1 MHLSDALLSVPVAA
15 AGIACSAAA
24 LVTAAGRAERTDG
37 REAMDMGIWGA
48 FVFAA
53 QMLNIAIPGTGASGH
68 LIGALLLSCLFGPWR
83 ALITMSAVLI
93 IQALMFADGGLLAL
107 GWNIFNMGVIPCLLV
122 FPFLVRPFGRRA
134 SGWSMVVVTGGAVL
148 AIELAAFAAVIQIHL
163 SQMLHLPFGHFLG
176 LMMGI
181 HLPIGILEG
190 LVTAWALALIH
201 SFSPARIPDMQGRQF
216 SRSVSMVVL
225 CCAAV
230 LSGWI
235 SWYASTHPDGLE
247 WSLETAA
254 VSDVKVDAGRKEADG
269 QALNGEED
277 WVLFPDYALRS
288 EEHKETDGPSSG
300 FLLSSVPG
308 LAGSGAVLLGALL
321 AGAFIG
327 RRSRVKQRG
336 EGHG

>member
-15 AGIACSAAA
+15 AGIACSTAA
-24 LVTAAGRAERTDG
+24 LGAAVGRAERTDG
-37 REAMDMGIWGA
+37 REAMEMGIWGA

-93 IQALMFADGGLLAL
+93 MQALMFADGGLLAL

-134 SGWSMVVVTGGAVL
+134 SGWSTIVVAGGAVL

-181 HLPIGILEG
+181 HLPIGIVEG
-190 LVTAWALALIH
+190 LVTAWALTLIH
-201 SFSPARIPDMQGRQF
+201 SFSPSRPLDMSGRRF
-216 SRSVSMVVL
+216 SRVLSWMVL
-225 CCAAV
+225 GCAAI

-247 WSLETAA
+247 WSLETAV
-254 VSDVKVDAGRKEADG
+254 VSETTEAAEMGEADEQAPAG
-269 QALNGEED
+269 QES
-277 WVLFPDYALRS
+277 WVPFPDYAVRS
-288 EEHKETDGPSSG
+288 EQADDTGGVVPDV
-300 FLLSSVPG
+300 LLLSVPG
-308 LAGSGAVLLGALL
+308 LAGSGAVLLAALL
-321 AGAFIG
+321 AGAVIG
-327 RRSRVKQRG
+327 RRRKTRQRG
-336 EGHG
+336 EEHG